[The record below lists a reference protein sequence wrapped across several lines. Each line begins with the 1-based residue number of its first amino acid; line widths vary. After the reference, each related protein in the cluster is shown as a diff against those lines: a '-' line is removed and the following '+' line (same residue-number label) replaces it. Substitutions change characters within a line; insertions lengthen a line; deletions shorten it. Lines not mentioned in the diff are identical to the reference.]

1 MPPKSL
7 LSIIVAAAEN
17 DIIGQGNRL
26 PWRLPDD
33 LRRFKSLS
41 MGKPVIMGRRTFES
55 IGRPLPG
62 RTNIVV
68 SGQPGLRLEGC
79 IVVPSVD
86 AAIAAVGSA
95 PEAVIAGGAQIYRQT
110 LPRVE
115 VIHLTRVHVCVDGD
129 VHFPA
134 LAPDEWREAQRE
146 HHSADEDHPHA
157 FSFITLERIPR

>member
-1 MPPKSL
+1 MPPKPL

-17 DIIGQGNRL
+17 DVIGQGNRL

-41 MGKPVIMGRRTFES
+41 MGKPIIMGRRTFES
-55 IGRPLPG
+55 IGRALPG

-68 SGQPGLRLEGC
+68 SGQPGLELDGC

-95 PEAVIAGGAQIYRQT
+95 PQAVIAGGAQIYRQV
-110 LPRVE
+110 LPRVGM
-115 VIHLTRVHVCVDGD
+115 IHLTRVHVRVAGD
-129 VHFPA
+129 VYFPA
-134 LAPDEWREAQRE
+134 LVPDEWLEVQRE
-146 HHSADEDHPHA
+146 RHAADEAHAHA

>member
-1 MPPKSL
+1 MSPKPL

-17 DIIGQGNRL
+17 DIIGQDNRL

-33 LRRFKSLS
+33 LKRFKSLS

-68 SGQPGLRLEGC
+68 SRQPGLRLEGC
-79 IVVPSVD
+79 IVVPSAE

-95 PEAVIAGGAQIYRQT
+95 PEAIIAGGAQIYRQM
-110 LPRVE
+110 LPCVD
-115 VIHLTRVHVCVDGD
+115 VIHLTRVHVHIAGD
-129 VHFPA
+129 VRFSV
-134 LAPDEWREAQRE
+134 LAPDEWREVQRE
-146 HHSADEDHPHA
+146 HHPADEAHPHA
-157 FSFITLERIPR
+157 FSFITLERVSR